1 MSNHV
6 ARVASVPTAAI
17 EIPVP
22 ASPHKP
28 DARNDNIDNSR
39 LRLTIEATPDGRFIY
54 KVLDRVTGEVIRQ
67 LPREEVERLNAD
79 PTYRGGKVV
88 DTTA

>member
-6 ARVASVPTAAI
+6 ARVASVTTAVV
-17 EIPVP
+17 EP
-22 ASPHKP
+22 AAAVVQPRP
-28 DARNDNIDNSR
+28 EARNDNADAAR
-39 LRLTIEATPDGRFIY
+39 LRLTIEATPEGRFIY
-54 KVLDRVTGEVIRQ
+54 KILDRVTGEVIRQ

-88 DTTA
+88 DTAI

>member
-17 EIPVP
+17 EIAVP
-22 ASPHKP
+22 ASPPRP
-28 DARNDNIDNSR
+28 DARNDNIDISR
-39 LRLTIEATPDGRFIY
+39 LRLTIEATPEGHFIY
-54 KVLDRVTGEVIRQ
+54 KVLNRVTGEVIRQ
-67 LPREEVERLNAD
+67 LPREEVQRLNAD
-79 PTYRGGKVV
+79 PTYRGGQVV